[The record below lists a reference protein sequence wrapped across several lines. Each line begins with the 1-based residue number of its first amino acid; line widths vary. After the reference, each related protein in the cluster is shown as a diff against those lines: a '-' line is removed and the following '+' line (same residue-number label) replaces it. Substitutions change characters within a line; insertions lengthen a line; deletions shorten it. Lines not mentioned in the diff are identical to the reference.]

1 MNTFWEQE
9 QWGPITTNTTT
20 DRTNGSW
27 REYRIHVRLHW
38 TWLLSIQLKPDQ
50 TRPHRK
56 LCSRSN
62 HEPELQWWWMVSPH
76 SLAHSAFNWHSEL
89 ASLNCTA
96 IQRVTR
102 GPPTLSIE
110 NLLHST
116 RTRLRNSPDTFF
128 VLFTA
133 AQVHLM
139 PHTSSDLRFF
149 RPCRWENETNRI
161 LSMLSHGPEQSLF
174 GNAIKMGRCSRKKI
188 LWKSYSV

>member
-1 MNTFWEQE
+1 MNTFWEQV

-50 TRPHRK
+50 TTPHQK

-102 GPPTLSIE
+102 GLVHLRHPLKTCFTRLGHDWETLPTLFLSY
-110 NLLHST
+110 
-116 RTRLRNSPDTFF
+116 TFCP
-128 VLFTA
+128 TA
-133 AQVHLM
+133 SQVHLM
-139 PHTSSDLRFF
+139 PHTSSDWEFF
-149 RPCRWENETNRI
+149 VRAGGKTKLIGFCPC
-161 LSMLSHGPEQSLF
+161 
-174 GNAIKMGRCSRKKI
+174 
-188 LWKSYSV
+188 SVMVRNNLYLVMQLIWDDVLEIM